1 MPDSRYALAVVGV
14 FRLGFKLDGSSGGM
28 KLKRNH
34 SESDGN
40 A

>member
-1 MPDSRYALAVVGV
+1 MPSQALGMPWWWECFV
-14 FRLGFKLDGSSGGM
+14 LKLDGSSGGM

-34 SESDGN
+34 SESNGK